1 MSTRVVAADQ
11 GRRAIAHAQREL
23 LRDLRDRRLALGLS
37 QRTVAGAAGIGR
49 SMLGRIERGEIAS
62 PDISDLGA
70 MAAVLGLALRIAMYP
85 QGQPIAD
92 RVQLRLLAAF
102 RDRIPQSM
110 GWRTE
115 VPLPVAGDRRAW
127 DAVVT
132 LLDGWTAIEGISR
145 LGAVDATIRRA
156 KLKLRDDPR
165 IERLVLVI
173 LDTNRNRAALA
184 AAGPTIRDDFP
195 LERVQCFRLSTV
207 AIRPRRTGSCSCGS
221 RRSRAVHRLSTPGE
235 KPWTREEPQAGSSWI
250 SRLVVQCLARNVVLA
265 RGATRKDRSGGDR
278 LKHCSTRSA
287 EITSMPCRHRTR
299 DYIKGSA
306 LRRQLGRFV
315 SSRRVARK
323 GGHRLGARR
332 DVTGIPV
339 SVLPPGVEV

>member
-62 PDISDLGA
+62 PDITDLGA

-195 LERVQCFRLSTV
+195 LDT
-207 AIRPRRTGSCSCGS
+207 
-221 RRSRAVHRLSTPGE
+221 RAVLSALHGGHTPSANGIVLLRV
-235 KPWTREEPQAGSSWI
+235 PPGPGRPQAVHTGGKT
-250 SRLVVQCLARNVVLA
+250 VDA
-265 RGATRKDRSGGDR
+265 RGAPGRKFVDKPVGG
-278 LKHCSTRSA
+278 A
-287 EITSMPCRHRTR
+287 
-299 DYIKGSA
+299 
-306 LRRQLGRFV
+306 V
-315 SSRRVARK
+315 
-323 GGHRLGARR
+323 
-332 DVTGIPV
+332 
-339 SVLPPGVEV
+339 PGP